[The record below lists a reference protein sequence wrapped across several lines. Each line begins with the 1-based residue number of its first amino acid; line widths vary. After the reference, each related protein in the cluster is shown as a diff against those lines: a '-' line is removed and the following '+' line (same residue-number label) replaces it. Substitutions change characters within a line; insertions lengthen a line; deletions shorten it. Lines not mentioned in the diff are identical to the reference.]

1 MVGLVSLG
9 RRREATLKGFF
20 SHVLTEFEEILLFA
34 YCGDIVDHV
43 GKFCKPPACFI
54 NVRNLFFCK
63 RVFFGEVALGV
74 PSRSEFSVE
83 HYPSRICV
91 GTFPQKLS
99 GGERICRSL

>member
-34 YCGDIVDHV
+34 YCGDIMDHV
-43 GKFCKPPACFI
+43 GKFCKPPAGFI

-63 RVFFGEVALGV
+63 RAWVSPRRLRQYPLRRKLPKKLKCLG
-74 PSRSEFSVE
+74 
-83 HYPSRICV
+83 
-91 GTFPQKLS
+91 
-99 GGERICRSL
+99 